1 MRLNLTPK
9 VLKPDLS
16 EEGNGLRCKMI
27 TKALAIRLGPSLKL
41 SSSFSATLVLVCCAY
56 ATSRSR
62 FLQSLN
68 NSFPKV
74 GSCDVEQLPRV
85 RDKTQRCLLSIA
97 PTAARMGEVTS
108 GSIGRFPLSKFQDG

>member
-16 EEGNGLRCKMI
+16 ERGNGLRCTMI